1 MAAPNPSVPVPAPAG
16 RRAGLLVRADGRLPA
31 NAIEVIVKGALESE
45 LPIAAIAAPRRT
57 PFEALGRVAPDEAS
71 QRVLTRHGLE
81 LVLVD
86 DAVRALSVA
95 LRQARNNRCGL
106 ALVANDQLPSIL
118 PSLQAAL
125 PLRRMADSGVVL
137 VVEDDPLGCPAICPR
152 RAMAGLGLPIIEP
165 ATVDRLRDAVEQAVR
180 LARAAH
186 GPAAIVVHASLLRS
200 IDTVEARPNRI
211 VESID
216 AATVVNRV
224 RRGPKPGEQL
234 DVLRLA
240 RRLELNGL
248 ESLPSPGEREPLG
261 IVAAGPAVV
270 AIGHLLDQMGLAGRV
285 PVLRLGLTAPV
296 DASSVERLLARCDRA
311 LVLESRPGAV
321 SAAVLE
327 SAEEARRR
335 GERLATVHSTSL
347 SDPTV
352 PVAEG
357 EIAVQPLG
365 PDDAVSPSMLARRI
379 LPWLQEL
386 RPGRP
391 MAERLATVP
400 ESLRQLDCPRRGGRL
415 GAIGAIELVREIL
428 VDVDQGLRAQ
438 AAADPEAISLAL
450 AIDGVMPLGEFDRV
464 VSAEIWDR
472 RRFASE
478 GVAAVRQACRD
489 GRARVAVVP
498 DVGADDDLDVERL
511 VRSAIPADRAERAG
525 VTVANL
531 SDRDG
536 LREAIRK
543 AAGLESCTVIVV
555 RDGPPARFDP
565 PAVERSLAEVDRLG
579 FMPFQRLLWPADVS
593 CEIHAPSTEWLIE
606 RGIER
611 GGETIEG
618 RWTVEP
624 MPFGSTRVR
633 ILGRPVLE
641 QVEIVRSRPP
651 AFGGP
656 GASGGLAPPRPVHGT
671 SGAWRAHLAGWRGEA
686 PGVVASILVE
696 AGHLMGYR
704 VQCVHSTAP
713 IGPGRRAWAQVLF
726 TRDPH
731 AEFPPAIPYGECDLL
746 LGIDAVEALRAIGPD
761 PALRVASA
769 ERTAA
774 IVNRGELD
782 DQFEE
787 SSAEAIRALQETIA
801 SVTLAEHTVAAPFAA
816 ATRAR
821 FLTERVTDLVLLGF
835 AYQRGLVPV
844 TFEAID
850 AAVRGLEARGY
861 GRSVDAFDQG
871 RRLAADPRLLARI
884 EDDDE
889 IEIDAGGERLVRR
902 LLLETRSSGVGGR
915 ARARRLAALV
925 SRGLREL
932 PSLDASEEGRSARRD
947 FLVALQ
953 RCQVWGGT
961 AMAERYLTLLGELE
975 RSPLGRLGPEVTRRA
990 VRPLAEAL
998 LIRDLVHLARMSTSL
1013 EHRRRTR
1020 RRLAVRHARGDGIER
1035 RYLNRIEIT
1044 GLGRRARLDFRSSD
1058 WPARLL
1064 AIVAPLVPESL
1075 RGTIVERELRGYVID
1090 LVERLARD
1098 PIHADG
1104 AAESRLAILDRL
1116 ERLCRD
1122 TGGFRGMSASE
1133 VKLRVEGFERG

>member
-1 MAAPNPSVPVPAPAG
+1 
-16 RRAGLLVRADGRLPA
+16 LLVRAEGRVPA
-31 NAIEVIVKGALESE
+31 SAIETIVKGALESE
-45 LPIAAIAAPRRT
+45 LPVASIAAARRAPFDSLAR
-57 PFEALGRVAPDEAS
+57 LAPDEAT
-71 QRVLTRHGLE
+71 QRVLGRHGLE

-86 DAVRALSVA
+86 DAVRALAVA

-106 ALVANDQLPSIL
+106 ALFGNDQLPSIL

-125 PLRRMADSGVVL
+125 PLRRMPEAGVVL

-152 RAMAGLGLPIIEP
+152 RSMAALGLPIVEP
-165 ATVDRLRDAVEQAVR
+165 STVDGLRDAVEHAAR
-180 LARAAH
+180 LSRIAH

-200 IDTVEARPNRI
+200 IDTLEARPNR
-211 VESID
+211 VLDALD
-216 AATVVNRV
+216 AATVVHRP
-224 RRGPKPGEQL
+224 RRGPKAGEQL
-234 DVLRLA
+234 DLLRLA

-248 ESLPSPGEREPLG
+248 ASLPSPGEREPLG
-261 IVAAGPAVV
+261 IIAAGPAAV
-270 AIGHLLDQMGLAGRV
+270 AVGHLLDQMGLGGRV
-285 PVLRLGLTAPV
+285 PVLRLGLTSPV
-296 DASSVERLLARCDRA
+296 DGASVERLLARCDRA
-311 LVLESRPGAV
+311 LVLESRPGAI
-321 SAAVLE
+321 AALVLE
-327 SAEEARRR
+327 CAEEARRR
-335 GERLATVHSTSL
+335 GERLATVFATSL
-347 SDPTV
+347 PDPAV
-352 PVAEG
+352 AVAEG

-365 PDDAVSPSMLARRI
+365 PDDAISPSTLARKI
-379 LPWLQEL
+379 LPLLQEL

-391 MAERLATVP
+391 MAERLASVP
-400 ESLRQLDCPRRGGRL
+400 EELRQLDCPRRGGRL

-438 AAADPEAISLAL
+438 AAADPETVSLAL

-531 SDRDG
+531 ADRDG

-543 AAGLESCTVIVV
+543 AAGLEACTVIVV

-624 MPFGSTRVR
+624 MPFGSSR
-633 ILGRPVLE
+633 IRITARPILE
-641 QVEIVRSRPP
+641 QVEIVRTRPP
-651 AFGGP
+651 TFIGPGGP
-656 GASGGLAPPRPVHGT
+656 GGSGGLAPPRPVHGT

-686 PGVVASILVE
+686 PGVVAAVLVE
-696 AGHLMGYR
+696 AGYLMGYR
-704 VQCVHSTAP
+704 VQCVHSAAP

-731 AEFPPAIPYGECDLL
+731 AEFPAGIPYGEADLV
-746 LGIDAVEALRAIGPD
+746 LGIDAVESLRALGPD

-850 AAVRGLEARGY
+850 AAVRGLEARGF
-861 GRSVDAFDQG
+861 GRSLDAFDQG
-871 RRLAADPRLLARI
+871 RRLAADPRRLARI
-884 EDDDE
+884 EEDDE
-889 IEIDAGGERLVRR
+889 IETDAGGERLVRR
-902 LLLETRSSGVGGR
+902 LLLETRSSGLGGR
-915 ARARRLAALV
+915 GRARRLAALV
-925 SRGLREL
+925 ERAFGEL

-975 RSPLGRLGPEVTRRA
+975 RSPLGRLGPDATRNA

-1020 RRLAVRHARGDGIER
+1020 RRLAVRRARGDGIER

-1044 GLGRRARLDFRSSD
+1044 GFGKRARLDFRSSD
-1058 WPARLL
+1058 WPARAL

-1075 RGTIVERELRGYVID
+1075 RGTLVERELRGYVID
-1090 LVERLARD
+1090 LVERFARD
-1098 PIHADG
+1098 PLDG
-1104 AAESRLAILDRL
+1104 PAGAESRLATLARL